1 MFYVQITIAYP
12 SGRRTE
18 LVGNETEKK
27 ICRAILN
34 ERSSGNAK
42 KSIVAIV
49 TTAYSDEVIIAVSRI
64 IGSETKELCKR
75 NSGSILR
82 QKDYNNVLEFSWE
95 NFHRELH
102 IRAPITLRVIQS
114 AVSDVPV
121 SIGEKK
127 FIHLMLTVATAL
139 HGRSQEMSSLHF
151 QLAFILAHGGCTQR
165 VICLSIDNIQQNY
178 SVLCLYFVY

>member
-18 LVGNETEKK
+18 LVRNETEKK

-49 TTAYSDEVIIAVSRI
+49 TTAYSDEVITAVSRI

-75 NSGSILR
+75 NPGSILQ
-82 QKDYNNVLEFSWE
+82 QKDQ
-95 NFHRELH
+95 
-102 IRAPITLRVIQS
+102 I
-114 AVSDVPV
+114 
-121 SIGEKK
+121 
-127 FIHLMLTVATAL
+127 
-139 HGRSQEMSSLHF
+139 
-151 QLAFILAHGGCTQR
+151 
-165 VICLSIDNIQQNY
+165 
-178 SVLCLYFVY
+178 VY